1 MKESPILSA
10 FCLICGRPEAII
22 RRGVYARLEYLPP
35 VQTETLHIEIVVFIV
50 VVVLIGMLTFE
61 ISF

>member
-35 VQTETLHIEIVVFIV
+35 VQSETLHIEIVV